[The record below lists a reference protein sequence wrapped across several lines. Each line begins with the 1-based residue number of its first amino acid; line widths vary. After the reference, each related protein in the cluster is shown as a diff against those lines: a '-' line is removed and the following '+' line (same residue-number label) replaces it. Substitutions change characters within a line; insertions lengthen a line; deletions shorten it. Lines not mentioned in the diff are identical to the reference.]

1 MTHEALT
8 HEVAHPHYKLSN
20 GSLVSKRKVDEALAL
35 ISQLEQGYTLVE
47 LNDAD
52 LFSNG
57 DKFDAIVRF
66 YKKYDTTLVEAKAAI
81 EYLRG
86 ENTS

>member
-1 MTHEALT
+1 MTHEIT
-8 HEVAHPHYKLSN
+8 HPHYKLAN
-20 GSLVSKRKVDEALAL
+20 GNLVSKHHVDEALKL
-35 ISQLEQGYTLVE
+35 ITQLAQGCTLVE
-47 LNDAD
+47 LSDAE

-57 DKFDAIVRF
+57 DKFDAIMRF
-66 YKKYDTTLVEAKAAI
+66 YKKHDTTMLEAKAAI